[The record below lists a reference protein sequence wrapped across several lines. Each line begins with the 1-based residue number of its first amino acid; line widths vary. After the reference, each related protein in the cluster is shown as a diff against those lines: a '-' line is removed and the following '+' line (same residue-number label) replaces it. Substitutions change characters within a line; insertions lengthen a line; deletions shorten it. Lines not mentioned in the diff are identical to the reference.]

1 MTEKTSTGAPTRTIS
16 DYEATLARADTAVAS
31 FERDDKTIV
40 HLLRNFLRRN
50 PTMIPALILVLSVLI
65 FGLIESRFLGM
76 GALSTVMKQVT
87 VTGFIALAQTLIIL
101 TAGIDLSVGA
111 ILVVSSLVM
120 GSTAVTAGVPL
131 PTGFGPMDL
140 FGLSLPFGLTFERFI
155 LPVPL
160 AVALGIFV
168 GGVMGMLNGLL
179 VVKAKLPPFIV
190 TLGTLSIFEAL
201 KLWYSASESVRNV
214 DIVEKAPG
222 LLWFGEGIALA
233 RAKDPAVIDSGLVI
247 TGFGE
252 PKIFFMDT
260 TEFLGVAQLSWGV
273 FMLII
278 LAAVLWYVLN
288 HTAWGRHV
296 HAIGD
301 DPDAAMLSG
310 IQVGR
315 TLISVY
321 TVAGL
326 ICGFAAWIAI
336 GRVGSIS
343 PIAFADVNLASITA
357 VVIGG
362 TSLFGGRGSIIGSV
376 LGAMIVGVFITGLSL
391 AGVDDY
397 WQKFAA
403 GCLVIIAVALDQWLR
418 RASQ

>member
-1 MTEKTSTGAPTRTIS
+1 MSSSDAPTKTIS
-16 DYEATLARADTAVAS
+16 DFEATLSKADTAVAS
-31 FERDDKTIV
+31 FEKDDKTLI
-40 HLLRNFLRRN
+40 HKLRNFLRRN
-50 PTMIPALILVLSVLI
+50 PTMIPALVLVVSILA
-65 FGLIESRFLGM
+65 FGLIQPRFLGM
-76 GALSTVMKQVT
+76 GALSTVLKQVT
-87 VTGFIALAQTLIIL
+87 VTGFVALAQTLIIL

-120 GSTAVTAGVPL
+120 ANLAVFSGVPV
-131 PTGFGPMDL
+131 
-140 FGLSLPFGLTFERFI
+140 I
-155 LPVPL
+155 L
-160 AVALGIFV
+160 AVLIGLLLG
-168 GGVMGMLNGLL
+168 GAMGAVNGLL
-179 VVKAKLPPFIV
+179 VTIMRLPPFIV
-190 TLGTLSIFEAL
+190 TLGTLSIFESL
-201 KLWYSASESVRNV
+201 KLWYSQSESVRNV
-214 DIVEKAPG
+214 DIEANAAG
-222 LLWFGEGIALA
+222 LLFFGQGFNIGGASVSYGGI
-233 RAKDPAVIDSGLVI
+233 
-247 TGFGE
+247 T
-252 PKIFFMDT
+252 
-260 TEFLGVAQLSWGV
+260 
-273 FMLII
+273 LIL
-278 LAAVLWYVLN
+278 LAALLWYVLN

-301 DPDAAMLSG
+301 DPDAALLSG
-310 IQVGR
+310 INVNR
-315 TLISVY
+315 TLVSVY

-336 GRVGSIS
+336 GRVGSVS
-343 PIAFADVNLASITA
+343 PIAFEDVNLASITA

>member
-1 MTEKTSTGAPTRTIS
+1 MASEDAPTKTIS
-16 DYEATLARADTAVAS
+16 DFEATLNKADTAVAS
-31 FERDDKTIV
+31 FEKDDKTFV
-40 HLLRNFLRRN
+40 HKLRNFLRRN
-50 PTMIPALILVLSVLI
+50 PTMIPALVLVLSIAAFSLI
-65 FGLIESRFLGM
+65 APRFLGI
-76 GALSTVMKQVT
+76 GALSTILKQVT
-87 VTGFIALAQTLIIL
+87 VTGFVALAQTLIIL

-111 ILVVSSLVM
+111 ILVLSSLVM
-120 GSTAVTAGVPL
+120 GNLAVFSGVPVFFAIL
-131 PTGFGPMDL
+131 I
-140 FGLSLPFGLTFERFI
+140 GL
-155 LPVPL
+155 
-160 AVALGIFV
+160 AA
-168 GGVMGMLNGLL
+168 GGVMGLINGLL
-179 VVKAKLPPFIV
+179 VTKMRLPPFIV
-190 TLGTLSIFEAL
+190 TLGTLSIFEAI
-201 KLWYSASESVRNV
+201 KLWYSQSESIRNV
-214 DIVEKAPG
+214 DIEAQAPF
-222 LLWFGEGIALA
+222 LLWFGQGYNFGGASISYGGI
-233 RAKDPAVIDSGLVI
+233 
-247 TGFGE
+247 T
-252 PKIFFMDT
+252 
-260 TEFLGVAQLSWGV
+260 
-273 FMLII
+273 LIL

-310 IQVGR
+310 IKVDR
-315 TLISVY
+315 VLISVY

-343 PIAFADVNLASITA
+343 PIAFSDVNLASITA

-403 GCLVIIAVALDQWLR
+403 GCLVIIAVSLDQWLR

>member
-1 MTEKTSTGAPTRTIS
+1 MASEDAPTKTIS
-16 DYEATLARADTAVAS
+16 DFEATLTKADTVVAS
-31 FERDDKTIV
+31 FEKDDKTLV
-40 HLLRNFLRRN
+40 HKLRNFLRRN
-50 PTMIPALILVLSVLI
+50 PTMIPALVLILSILV
-65 FGLIESRFLGM
+65 FGLIQPRFRGV
-76 GALSTVMKQVT
+76 GALSTVLKQVT

-120 GSTAVTAGVPL
+120 ANLAVFSGVPV
-131 PTGFGPMDL
+131 
-140 FGLSLPFGLTFERFI
+140 I
-155 LPVPL
+155 I
-160 AVALGIFV
+160 AVLIGIAL
-168 GGVMGMLNGLL
+168 GGVMGAVNGLL
-179 VVKAKLPPFIV
+179 VTLMRLPPFIV
-190 TLGTLSIFEAL
+190 TLGTLSVFESL
-201 KLWYSASESVRNV
+201 KLWYSQSESVRNV
-214 DIVEKAPG
+214 DIEANAPS
-222 LLWFGEGIALA
+222 LLFFGQGFNISGASVSYGGI
-233 RAKDPAVIDSGLVI
+233 
-247 TGFGE
+247 T
-252 PKIFFMDT
+252 
-260 TEFLGVAQLSWGV
+260 
-273 FMLII
+273 LIL
-278 LAAVLWYVLN
+278 LAALLWYVLN

-301 DPDAAMLSG
+301 DPDAALLSG
-310 IQVGR
+310 INVNR
-315 TLISVY
+315 TLVSVY

-336 GRVGSIS
+336 GRVGSVS
-343 PIAFADVNLASITA
+343 PIAFQDVNLASITA

>member
-1 MTEKTSTGAPTRTIS
+1 MSSQDAPTKTIS
-16 DYEATLARADTAVAS
+16 DFEATLNKADTAVAS
-31 FERDDKTIV
+31 FEKDDKTFI
-40 HLLRNFLRRN
+40 HILRNFLRRN
-50 PTMIPALILVLSVLI
+50 PTMIPALVLILSILI
-65 FGLIESRFLGM
+65 FGLIQPRFLGM
-76 GALSTVMKQVT
+76 GALSTVLKQVT

-120 GSTAVTAGVPL
+120 ANLAVFSGVPVIL
-131 PTGFGPMDL
+131 AIAFG
-140 FGLSLPFGLTFERFI
+140 I
-155 LPVPL
+155 
-160 AVALGIFV
+160 ALG
-168 GGVMGMLNGLL
+168 GMMGAVNGLL
-179 VVKAKLPPFIV
+179 VTLMRLPPFIV
-190 TLGTLSIFEAL
+190 TLGTLSVFEAL
-201 KLWYSASESVRNV
+201 KLWYSKSESVRNV
-214 DIVEKAPG
+214 DIEANAPG
-222 LLWFGEGIALA
+222 LLVFGKGFNISGASVSYGGI
-233 RAKDPAVIDSGLVI
+233 
-247 TGFGE
+247 T
-252 PKIFFMDT
+252 
-260 TEFLGVAQLSWGV
+260 
-273 FMLII
+273 LIL
-278 LAAVLWYVLN
+278 LAALLWYVLN

-301 DPDAAMLSG
+301 DPDAALLSG
-310 IQVGR
+310 INVNR
-315 TLISVY
+315 TLVSVY

-336 GRVGSIS
+336 GRVGSVS
-343 PIAFADVNLASITA
+343 PIAFEDVNLASITA

>member
-1 MTEKTSTGAPTRTIS
+1 MASEDAPTKTIS
-16 DYEATLARADTAVAS
+16 DFEATLTKADTAVAS
-31 FERDDKTIV
+31 FEKDDKTLV
-40 HLLRNFLRRN
+40 HKLRNFLRRN
-50 PTMIPALILVLSVLI
+50 PTMIPALVLILSILI
-65 FGLIESRFLGM
+65 FGLIQPRFLGV
-76 GALSTVMKQVT
+76 GALSTVLKQVT

-120 GSTAVTAGVPL
+120 ANLAVFSGVPV
-131 PTGFGPMDL
+131 
-140 FGLSLPFGLTFERFI
+140 I
-155 LPVPL
+155 I
-160 AVALGIFV
+160 AVLIGIAL
-168 GGVMGMLNGLL
+168 GGVMGAVNGLL
-179 VVKAKLPPFIV
+179 VTLMRLPPFIV
-190 TLGTLSIFEAL
+190 TLGTLSIFESL
-201 KLWYSASESVRNV
+201 KLWYSKSESVRNV
-214 DIVEKAPG
+214 DIEANAAG
-222 LLWFGEGIALA
+222 LLFFGKGFNIGGASVSYGGITL
-233 RAKDPAVIDSGLVI
+233 
-247 TGFGE
+247 
-252 PKIFFMDT
+252 
-260 TEFLGVAQLSWGV
+260 
-273 FMLII
+273 ML

-301 DPDAAMLSG
+301 DPDAALLSG
-310 IQVGR
+310 INVNR
-315 TLISVY
+315 TLVSVY

-336 GRVGSIS
+336 GRVGSVS
-343 PIAFADVNLASITA
+343 PIAFQDVNLASITA

>member
-1 MTEKTSTGAPTRTIS
+1 MSSDDAPTKTIS
-16 DYEATLARADTAVAS
+16 DYEATLAKADTAVAS
-31 FERDDKTIV
+31 FEKDDKTFIFK
-40 HLLRNFLRRN
+40 LRNFLRRN
-50 PTMIPALILVLSVLI
+50 PTMIPALVLLLSI
-65 FGLIESRFLGM
+65 AAFSIIAPRFLGL
-76 GALSTVMKQVT
+76 GALSTVLKQVT
-87 VTGFIALAQTLIIL
+87 VTGFVALAQTLIIL

-111 ILVVSSLVM
+111 ILVLSSLVM
-120 GSTAVTAGVPL
+120 GNLAVFMGVPVIFAVVI
-131 PTGFGPMDL
+131 G
-140 FGLSLPFGLTFERFI
+140 I
-155 LPVPL
+155 L
-160 AVALGIFV
+160 V
-168 GGVMGMLNGLL
+168 GGVMGLINGLL
-179 VVKAKLPPFIV
+179 VTKMRLPPFIV
-190 TLGTLSIFEAL
+190 TLGTLSIFESI
-201 KLWYSASESVRNV
+201 KLWYSQSESIRNV
-214 DIVEKAPG
+214 DIEANASG
-222 LLWFGEGIALA
+222 LLFFGTTINFGGGANISYGGI
-233 RAKDPAVIDSGLVI
+233 
-247 TGFGE
+247 T
-252 PKIFFMDT
+252 
-260 TEFLGVAQLSWGV
+260 
-273 FMLII
+273 LII
-278 LAAVLWYVLN
+278 FAAVLWYVLN

-310 IQVGR
+310 IKVDR

-326 ICGFAAWIAI
+326 ICGFAAWVAV

-343 PIAFADVNLASITA
+343 PIAFSDVNLASITA

-403 GCLVIIAVALDQWLR
+403 GCLVIIAVSLDQWLR

>member
-1 MTEKTSTGAPTRTIS
+1 MSTDAAPTKTIS
-16 DYEATLARADTAVAS
+16 DFEAKLSEADKSVAS
-31 FERDDKTIV
+31 FEKDDKTFV

-50 PTMIPALILVLSVLI
+50 PTMIPALVLI
-65 FGLIESRFLGM
+65 LSILAFGIIAPRFLGI
-76 GALSTVMKQVT
+76 GALSTVLKQVT

-120 GSTAVTAGVPL
+120 GNLAVV
-131 PTGFGPMDL
+131 TG
-140 FGLSLPFGLTFERFI
+140 
-155 LPVPL
+155 LPVLL
-160 AVALGIFV
+160 AVLIGIFF
-168 GGVMGMLNGLL
+168 GGVMGLLNGFL
-179 VVKAKLPPFIV
+179 VTMMRLPPFIV

-201 KLWYSASESVRNV
+201 KLWYSQSESIRNV
-214 DIVEKAPG
+214 DIVDKAPG
-222 LLWFGEGIALA
+222 LLWFGDGISVISANV
-233 RAKDPAVIDSGLVI
+233 AVEVISADNVVSQKTVTDYGILVSGLGDPIVSGI
-247 TGFGE
+247 SAEKF
-252 PKIFFMDT
+252 T
-260 TEFLGVAQLSWGV
+260 TLAQLSWGGIT
-273 FMLII
+273 LIL
-278 LAAVLWYVLN
+278 LAALLWYVLN

-301 DPDAAMLSG
+301 DPDSAMLSG
-310 IQVGR
+310 IRVNR

-336 GRVGSIS
+336 GRVGSVS
-343 PIAFADVNLASITA
+343 PIAFDTVNLASITA

>member
-1 MTEKTSTGAPTRTIS
+1 MKKGGCTVALLHRRHPQRCHGHPGGRLKNMTDTAPTKTIS
-16 DYEATLARADTAVAS
+16 DYEATLAKADTAVAS
-31 FERDDKTIV
+31 FEKDDKTFIFK
-40 HLLRNFLRRN
+40 LRNFLRRN
-50 PTMIPALILVLSVLI
+50 PTMIPALVLALSIAAFSIVAP
-65 FGLIESRFLGM
+65 RFLGV
-76 GALSTVMKQVT
+76 GALSTVLKQVT
-87 VTGFIALAQTLIIL
+87 VTGFVALAQTLIIL

-111 ILVVSSLVM
+111 ILVLSSLVM
-120 GSTAVTAGVPL
+120 GNLAVMAG
-131 PTGFGPMDL
+131 
-140 FGLSLPFGLTFERFI
+140 
-155 LPVPL
+155 LPVL
-160 AVALGIFV
+160 VAVAIGIVV
-168 GGVMGMLNGLL
+168 GGIMGLINGLL
-179 VVKAKLPPFIV
+179 VTKMRLPPFIV
-190 TLGTLSIFEAL
+190 TLGTLSIFESV
-201 KLWYSASESVRNV
+201 KLWYSQSESIRNV
-214 DIVEKAPG
+214 DIEEKASS
-222 LLWFGEGIALA
+222 LLFFGQGINYGGAS
-233 RAKDPAVIDSGLVI
+233 ISYGGI
-247 TGFGE
+247 T
-252 PKIFFMDT
+252 
-260 TEFLGVAQLSWGV
+260 
-273 FMLII
+273 LII
-278 LAAVLWYVLN
+278 LAAILWYVLN

-310 IQVGR
+310 IKVDR

>member
-1 MTEKTSTGAPTRTIS
+1 MSSQDAPTKTIS
-16 DYEATLARADTAVAS
+16 DYEATLNKADTAVAS
-31 FERDDKTIV
+31 FEKDDKTFI
-40 HLLRNFLRRN
+40 HKLRNFMRRN
-50 PTMIPALILVLSVLI
+50 PTMIPALVLLLSILI
-65 FGLIESRFLGM
+65 FGLIQPRFLGV
-76 GALSTVMKQVT
+76 GALSTVLKQVT
-87 VTGFIALAQTLIIL
+87 VTGFIALAQTLVIL

-120 GSTAVTAGVPL
+120 ANLAVVSGVPV
-131 PTGFGPMDL
+131 
-140 FGLSLPFGLTFERFI
+140 I
-155 LPVPL
+155 I
-160 AVALGIFV
+160 AVLIGIFL
-168 GGVMGMLNGLL
+168 GGVMGAVNGVL
-179 VVKAKLPPFIV
+179 VTLMRLPPFIV
-190 TLGTLSIFEAL
+190 TLGTLSIFESL
-201 KLWYSASESVRNV
+201 KLWYSKSESVRNV
-214 DIVEKAPG
+214 DIEATAPS
-222 LLWFGEGIALA
+222 LLFFGKGFNISGASISYGGI
-233 RAKDPAVIDSGLVI
+233 
-247 TGFGE
+247 T
-252 PKIFFMDT
+252 
-260 TEFLGVAQLSWGV
+260 
-273 FMLII
+273 LIL
-278 LAAVLWYVLN
+278 LAALLWYVLN
-288 HTAWGRHV
+288 HTPWGRHV

-301 DPDAAMLSG
+301 DPDAALLSG
-310 IQVGR
+310 INVNR

-336 GRVGSIS
+336 GRVGSVS
-343 PIAFADVNLASITA
+343 PIAFDTVNLASITA